1 MKTIAITG
9 ATSGIGLAT
18 ARLLA
23 GQGYRIIGV
32 GRRTDTC
39 ADAQANIKV
48 PRPTSASTPPT

>member
-23 GQGYRIIGV
+23 GQGY
-32 GRRTDTC
+32 
-39 ADAQANIKV
+39 AAQRSR
-48 PRPTSASTPPT
+48 PRL